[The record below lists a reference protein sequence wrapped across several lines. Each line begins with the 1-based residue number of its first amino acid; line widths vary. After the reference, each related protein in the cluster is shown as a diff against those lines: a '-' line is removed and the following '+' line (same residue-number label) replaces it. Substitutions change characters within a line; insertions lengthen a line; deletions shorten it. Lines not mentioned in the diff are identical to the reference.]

1 MKKKMK
7 TESYYKKDRNEII
20 EFIPKNYNKILE
32 IGCSEGNFRKN
43 LSPNCEYWGVETN
56 LESGRIASKKIN
68 KLIKGDFFKI
78 HNQLPD
84 NYFDLVI
91 CNDVIEH
98 FEDYNLFFDTIRKK
112 MTDNAFI
119 IGSIPNVRY
128 VTNLYNLIFLK
139 NWEYTNEGILDK
151 THLRFF
157 TKKTLID
164 TFSKNGF
171 NIIQLD
177 GINKISVSIFSLKS
191 ILKKLLTFIFGRD
204 SNYLQFGFCLK
215 KINN

>member
-1 MKKKMK
+1 MK

-20 EFIPKNYNKILE
+20 EFIPKKYNKVLE

-43 LSPNCEYWGVETN
+43 LSPNCEYWGVEAD
-56 LESGRIASKKIN
+56 LESGEIASKKIN

-84 NYFDLVI
+84 KYFDLVI

-98 FEDYNLFFDTIRKK
+98 FEHYNLFFNIIRKK
-112 MTDNAFI
+112 MVDNAFI

-139 NWEYTNEGILDK
+139 DWEYANEGILDK

-157 TKKTLID
+157 TKKTLIN

-177 GINKISVSIFSLKS
+177 GINKISVSIFSFKS
-191 ILKKLLTFIFGRD
+191 ILKKLLTFIFGED
-204 SNYLQFGFCLK
+204 SNYLQFAFCLK